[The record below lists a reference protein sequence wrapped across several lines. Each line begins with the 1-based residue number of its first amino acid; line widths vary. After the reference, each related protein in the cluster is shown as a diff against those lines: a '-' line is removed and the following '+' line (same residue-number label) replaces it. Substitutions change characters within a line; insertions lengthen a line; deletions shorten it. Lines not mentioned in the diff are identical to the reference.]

1 MIKVIVCKK
10 IWKNII
16 HKLSE
21 ALKRKL
27 MPYSYQ
33 LSKLLL
39 QKRRYISPFVFV
51 EAIKKWSGMR
61 VSLLFCGKRFIVS
74 SHNKTRFIIHSML
87 IFESIQLH
95 PWTVPAVEVDPA
107 NTRARWARDTKVE
120 GPQNHSNRESVTNTA
135 RVEKSQ

>member
-61 VSLLFCGKRFIVS
+61 VSLLFCGKRLLFHRIIRLDSLSTRCLFLSQFNYIPGRFLLLRLIPQIREQDGQETQRRKVL
-74 SHNKTRFIIHSML
+74 KTIPT
-87 IFESIQLH
+87 ESQSQTQL
-95 PWTVPAVEVDPA
+95 E
-107 NTRARWARDTKVE
+107 
-120 GPQNHSNRESVTNTA
+120 
-135 RVEKSQ
+135 